1 MIHSPNNDLSKI
13 SESLSDAKTFLEESI
28 GKNIKFIN
36 VSEEPSARQYH
47 EAIASLTHAIMDAT
61 RLLPLPCT
69 RLCREEDAD
78 GMAYPIFIG
87 GSHKSG
93 TTLLRNLL
101 DGHESLNV
109 LPGDG
114 HGIRYAERLYSIDAG
129 HHEFAIVNT
138 ILHCTAMPIA
148 GEQPRWVLGSDP
160 IDYVRVGE
168 VVRQKLGD
176 GSASAK
182 QIFDILAQSF
192 HELSMPASITQLP
205 RKWVEKSTNNIE
217 DAYKLFRLYPRAKF
231 LHIVR
236 HPGAIIAAQKRK
248 QSLKNREYSL
258 RRELE
263 TIHQSMRY
271 GLSNK
276 RHIGNE
282 QYHIIRFEELVSD
295 TENTMRGVAKFLD
308 ISYSEILMQPT
319 VFGKYAGSN
328 TSRFDESVKSGRV
341 DPITSGRWKKELSID
356 EVNFIDSFFGSLLD
370 FYGYARE
377 ATSIRT
383 AIWSLF
389 KICSSRSQ
397 SDVRFKNN
405 LLNLSL
411 IAIKCRF
418 AQFYHRRIID
428 VIGSRKVFFN
438 EPI

>member
-1 MIHSPNNDLSKI
+1 
-13 SESLSDAKTFLEESI
+13 
-28 GKNIKFIN
+28 
-36 VSEEPSARQYH
+36 
-47 EAIASLTHAIMDAT
+47 
-61 RLLPLPCT
+61 
-69 RLCREEDAD
+69 
-78 GMAYPIFIG
+78 
-87 GSHKSG
+87 
-93 TTLLRNLL
+93 
-101 DGHESLNV
+101 
-109 LPGDG
+109 
-114 HGIRYAERLYSIDAG
+114 
-129 HHEFAIVNT
+129 
-138 ILHCTAMPIA
+138 MPIA

-160 IDYVRVGE
+160 LDYVRVGE

-182 QIFDILAQSF
+182 QIFDILAHSF

-217 DAYKLFRLYPRAKF
+217 DAYRLFRLYPRAKF

-258 RRELE
+258 KRELE

-397 SDVRFKNN
+397 SDVRLKNN

-418 AQFYHRRIID
+418 AEFYHRRIID
-428 VIGSRKVFFN
+428 VIGSRKVCF
-438 EPI
+438 